1 MNGVLDLKVYFI
13 KYVFIYLAEMNE
25 SKNKNQVDNR
35 MTGRQFFEINQDFPI
50 IDSDDS
56 GDCYD

>member
-35 MTGRQFFEINQDFPI
+35 MTGRQFFEIN
-50 IDSDDS
+50 
-56 GDCYD
+56 